1 MMLIVSCGM
10 DTTQPKYKAI
20 ADDLRRRIVA
30 NEFEDGPLP
39 GITTL
44 QAHYDAALNTVRGAQ
59 DILEHEGL
67 IQRQQ
72 GHPTRIVQKPAD
84 EPTVDELLAKAE
96 AALNAAAALVAAAR
110 RAA

>member
-1 MMLIVSCGM
+1 M

-20 ADDLRRRIVA
+20 ADDLRRRIA
-30 NEFEDGPLP
+30 ADEFEDGTLP
-39 GITTL
+39 GIAAL
-44 QAHYDAALNTVRGAQ
+44 QAHYDSALNTVRGAQ
-59 DILEHEGL
+59 DILEKEGL

-72 GHPTRIVQKPAD
+72 GHPTRILEKPAG

-96 AALNAAAALVAAAR
+96 AALSAAAALIGAAR

>member
-1 MMLIVSCGM
+1 M
-10 DTTQPKYKAI
+10 DPTQPKYKAI

-30 NEFEDGPLP
+30 GEFEHGILP
-39 GITTL
+39 GISTL
-44 QAHYDAALNTVRGAQ
+44 QGHYDAALNTIRGAQ
-59 DILEHEGL
+59 DILEGEGL

-72 GHPTRIVQKPAD
+72 GHPTRVMRVTAD

-96 AALNAAAALVAAAR
+96 AALSTATALIAAAR

>member
-1 MMLIVSCGM
+1 M
-10 DTTQPKYKAI
+10 DPSQPKYKAI
-20 ADDLRRRIVA
+20 ADDLRRRISSG
-30 NEFEDGPLP
+30 EFEDGTLP
-39 GITTL
+39 GISTL

-59 DILEHEGL
+59 DILEGEGL

-72 GHPTRIVQKPAD
+72 GHPTRVMRMTAD

-96 AALNAAAALVAAAR
+96 ATLSAAAALIAAAR